1 VRFSSGGLPF
11 VKAAGFLVRG
21 LAQVS
26 MNLTDFEQTPIY
38 QVFEMVK
45 HEARAQAVAIESSEI
60 IGLIPKKALEQA
72 AAWFL
77 QVGSFDSSLI
87 LENRLASVMSA
98 GGRAGGL
105 RGGVEP
111 FLERLAAPTGTP
123 GGGSAAAAA
132 AAMAAGL
139 ATMVASMSRGKK
151 AYLEYGREL
160 GEAIARLTELR
171 EELTAAIDQDA
182 DAYDGVV
189 KAYRQARASA
199 GGEGSV
205 NAALERAT
213 RVPLEVAQRAL
224 EVAGIAETLG
234 PITNPNMR
242 SDLATAVALA
252 KAGVEG
258 ARSNVEINLESLKD
272 GPLAAELRQ
281 KLAALQG

>member
-1 VRFSSGGLPF
+1 
-11 VKAAGFLVRG
+11 
-21 LAQVS
+21 
-26 MNLTDFEQTPIY
+26 M
-38 QVFEMVK
+38 
-45 HEARAQAVAIESSEI
+45 
-60 IGLIPKKALEQA
+60 IPKKALEQA

-87 LENRLASVMSA
+87 LENRLASVMS
-98 GGRAGGL
+98 GGARAGGL
-105 RGGVEP
+105 RGGIEP
-111 FLERLAAPTGTP
+111 FLEGLAAPTGTP

-151 AYLEYGREL
+151 AYLEHAREL

-171 EELTAAIDQDA
+171 EELTAAIEEDA
-182 DAYDGVV
+182 EAYDGVV
-189 KAYRQARASA
+189 KAYREARASTGA
-199 GGEGSV
+199 EGAV

-213 RVPLEVAQRAL
+213 RVPWEVAQRAL
-224 EVAGIAETLG
+224 EVAAIAETLG

-258 ARSNVEINLESLKD
+258 ARANVEINLESLKD
-272 GPLAAELRQ
+272 GTIAAELRQ
-281 KLAALQG
+281 KLAALTR